1 MAASTAGRYSARL
14 LAGLSASRCAV
25 PVRFR
30 CNSSRIIDPE
40 LHQRRTPRTIPQKWR
55 QIRLALALERQ
66 WSKAEILE
74 AYLNLVSYRGELQG
88 IAAAASV
95 LFGKAPHGITDTE
108 AAILAVLLRGPNA
121 EPAIVARRVRALL
134 QTHGGAAT
142 PAGHHGIGG
151 AGGRC
156 SRGHGAQSL
165 SGAACGATIVTHDRR
180 TTLRAFDARR
190 PLASVRCRHA
200 PPPPFGDTSPAR
212 L

>member
-1 MAASTAGRYSARL
+1 MAASTAGRYLERL
-14 LAGLSASRCAV
+14 LAGLSGSRCAA

-30 CNSSRIIDPE
+30 CNSPPSSTRSSQ
-40 LHQRRTPRTIPQKWR
+40 QRRTPRTIPHKWR

-74 AYLNLVSYRGELQG
+74 AYLNLVTYRGELQG
-88 IAAAASV
+88 IAAVASV

-121 EPAIVARRVRALL
+121 EPAIVARRVRAFL
-134 QTHGGAAT
+134 QAHGGAAT
-142 PAGHHGIGG
+142 PQDITVSVERVVTTPVG
-151 AGGRC
+151 AGP
-156 SRGHGAQSL
+156 QSV
-165 SGAACGATIVTHDRR
+165 SGTACGPTVVTHHRR

-190 PLASVRCRHA
+190 PLASVRRRHA
-200 PPPPFGDTSPAR
+200 PPSPLGHTSPAR